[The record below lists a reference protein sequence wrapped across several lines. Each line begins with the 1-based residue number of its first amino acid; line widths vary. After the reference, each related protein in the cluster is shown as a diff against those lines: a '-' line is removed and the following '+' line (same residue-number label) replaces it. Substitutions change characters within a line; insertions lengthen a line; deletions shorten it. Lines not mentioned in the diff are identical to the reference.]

1 MPGGSLL
8 AGGHESTQSVLF
20 MVKTTEKT
28 AGEATKMTIW
38 GLLKNIL
45 PYVLPYRGLVA
56 VTLLLTLVGSLMA
69 QVNAVVLDRAVDRIN
84 ALIQTPGG
92 FSWGSAVSILTVI
105 SIILLGKEVVA
116 ALVTFFQR
124 YYGERMRIL
133 VSQDLSLKV
142 VERVLSF
149 RMAFFSAEGNETGRL
164 QSRIDRGIMSLSNTV
179 NNFFIEIL
187 PLFTSAVLALALMFI
202 ANVYVGLVALCIVP
216 IYFYV
221 TYIQAGR
228 MKGGR
233 RSIFSGHQAVSQGIL
248 SIIESINVIKSFN
261 REQIEADRQA
271 NLQRT
276 MTGLQL
282 NMRKQSYMFGGL
294 KSFLEQ
300 IGTVLI
306 IILTAYL
313 VLIDYPGMS
322 IGKIMYH
329 VMLFANVSAPIRQ
342 LHRIYDDMNDA
353 LIYAEGFFGILQ
365 AEDQKEPTGRHR
377 PAEVGGDFELE
388 HVDFTYPGGTHALTD
403 VSMRIESGKITAL
416 VGLSGAGKTTIV
428 NLLDKFYQP
437 QGGVIKLD
445 GTDLNQWDTRWLREH
460 IGLVLQ
466 KNHIF
471 DGTIEENIK
480 YGNPEATHDDVVW
493 AARQA
498 FLYDQVAQLP
508 NGFDTS
514 ALQLS
519 GGQQQRVAIARMFI
533 KNPPIIFLDEPTAS
547 LDAIA
552 TEQIKASIDAIKQ
565 GRTVVIISHNIG
577 QIIDADQIYVLE
589 HGRVVQS
596 GTPDEVYRQGGL
608 YKDIF
613 DASARSMNVGK
624 IADTISGA

>member
-1 MPGGSLL
+1 M
-8 AGGHESTQSVLF
+8 
-20 MVKTTEKT
+20 
-28 AGEATKMTIW
+28 KMNIW
-38 GLLKNIL
+38 SLLKNIL
-45 PYVLPYRGLVA
+45 PFVLPYRWLICITLV
-56 VTLLLTLVGSLMA
+56 LTLIGSLMA
-69 QVNAVVLDRAVDRIN
+69 QVNAVVLDRAVDAIN
-84 ALIQTPGG
+84 ALIGQEGG
-92 FSWGSAVSILTVI
+92 FQWGEAVRILTLI
-105 SIILLGKEVVA
+105 TIILLGKEVVGA
-116 ALVTFFQR
+116 VVTFFQR

-133 VSQDLSLKV
+133 VSRDMSLRV
-142 VERVLSF
+142 VERILSF
-149 RMAFFSAEGNETGRL
+149 RMAFFTSESNETGKL

-216 IYFYV
+216 LYFWV
-221 TYIQAGR
+221 TYIQASK

-233 RSIFSGHQAVSQGIL
+233 RGIFGGFQAVSQGIL
-248 SIIESINVIKSFN
+248 NILESITVIKSFN

-271 NLQRT
+271 GIQRS
-276 MTGLQL
+276 MTDLQL
-282 NMRKQSYMFGGL
+282 ATRKKAYLFNGL

-313 VLIDYPGMS
+313 VLIDYPGMT

-353 LIYAEGFFGILQ
+353 LIYAEGFFGILH
-365 AEDQKEPTGRHR
+365 ADGEVEATGQHH
-377 PAEVGGDFELE
+377 PQTVKGDFELRN
-388 HVDFTYPGGTHALTD
+388 VDFTYSNGTQALFD
-403 VSMRIESGKITAL
+403 VSMRIPSGKITAL
-416 VGLSGAGKTTIV
+416 VGLSGAGKSTIV
-428 NLLDKFYQP
+428 NLLDKFYEP
-437 QGGVIKLD
+437 QQGSITLD
-445 GTDLNQWDTRWLREH
+445 GVSLGEWDTEWLRENV
-460 IGLVLQ
+460 GLVLQ

-471 DGTIEENIK
+471 DGSIEENIR
-480 YGNPEATHDDVVW
+480 YGCPSATHEDVIK
-493 AARQA
+493 AAKQA
-498 FLYDQVAQLP
+498 YLYDQVAALP
-508 NGFDTS
+508 QGFETS

-565 GRTVVIISHNIG
+565 GRTVIIISHNIG
-577 QIIDADQIYVLE
+577 QIIDADQIYVLQQ
-589 HGRVVQS
+589 GRVVQQGS
-596 GTPDEVYRQGGL
+596 PQEVYAQGGV

-613 DASARSMNVGK
+613 DASARSMNVDK
-624 IADTISGA
+624 IASTINQ

>member
-1 MPGGSLL
+1 MSIKRLL
-8 AGGHESTQSVLF
+8 GN
-20 MVKTTEKT
+20 
-28 AGEATKMTIW
+28 
-38 GLLKNIL
+38 LL
-45 PYVLPYRGLVA
+45 PFVLPYKWLIAITLV
-56 VTLLLTLVGSLMA
+56 LTLVGSFMA
-69 QVNAVVLDRAVDRIN
+69 QVNAVVLDRAVDAIN
-84 ALIQTPGG
+84 ALIQQPDG
-92 FSWGSAVSILTVI
+92 FQWSAAVRILTVI
-105 SIILLGKEVVA
+105 TIILLGKEVLG

-133 VSQDLSLKV
+133 VSRDLSLRV
-142 VERVLSF
+142 VERMLSF
-149 RMAFFSAEGNETGRL
+149 RMAFFTSEGNETGKL

-187 PLFTSAVLALALMFI
+187 PLFTSAVLALGLMFA
-202 ANVYVGLVALCIVP
+202 ANFYVGLVALCIVP
-216 IYFYV
+216 LYFWV
-221 TYIQAGR
+221 TYIQAAK

-233 RSIFSGHQAVSQGIL
+233 RGIFGGFQAVSQGIL
-248 SIIESINVIKSFN
+248 NILESITVIKSFN

-271 NLQRT
+271 AIQRA
-276 MTGLQL
+276 MTDLQL
-282 NMRKQSYMFGGL
+282 STRKKAYIFNGL

-365 AEDQKEPTGRHR
+365 ADHEIEATGTHH
-377 PAEVGGDFELE
+377 PQEVHGDFELS
-388 HVDFTYPGGTHALTD
+388 HVDFTYSNGTQALFD
-403 VSMRIESGKITAL
+403 VSMRIPSGKITAL
-416 VGLSGAGKTTIV
+416 VGLSGAGKSTIV
-428 NLLDKFYQP
+428 NLLDKFYEP
-437 QGGVIKLD
+437 QQGSITLD
-445 GTDLNQWDTRWLREH
+445 GVSLGEWDTEWLRENV
-460 IGLVLQ
+460 GLVLQ

-471 DGTIEENIK
+471 DGSIEENIR
-480 YGNPEATHDDVVW
+480 YGCPSATHDDVIR
-493 AARQA
+493 AAKQA
-498 FLYDQVAQLP
+498 YLYDQVAALP
-508 NGFDTS
+508 QGFETS

-565 GRTVVIISHNIG
+565 GRTVIIISHNIG
-577 QIIDADQIYVLE
+577 QIIDADQIYVLQQ
-589 HGRVVQS
+589 GRVVQN
-596 GTPDEVYRQGGL
+596 GTPDEVYRQGGT

-613 DASARSMNVGK
+613 DASARSLNVDK
-624 IADTISGA
+624 IASTLSN

>member
-1 MPGGSLL
+1 MNETGR
-8 AGGHESTQSVLF
+8 
-20 MVKTTEKT
+20 
-28 AGEATKMTIW
+28 MTIP
-38 GLLKNIL
+38 GLLKALL
-45 PYVLPYRGLVA
+45 PYVLPYKWLIA
-56 VTLLLTLVGSLMA
+56 ITLTLTLVGSLMA
-69 QVNAVVLDRAVDRIN
+69 QVNAVVLDRAVDSIN
-84 ALIQTPGG
+84 ALIQTPEG
-92 FSWGSAVSILTVI
+92 FSWSSAVRLLTLI
-105 SIILLGKEVVA
+105 SVILLGKEVVGA
-116 ALVTFFQR
+116 VVTFFQR

-133 VSQDLSLKV
+133 VSRDLSLNV
-142 VERVLSF
+142 VERMLSF
-149 RMAFFSAEGNETGRL
+149 RLAFFTAEGNETGKL

-187 PLFTSAVLALALMFI
+187 PLFTSAFLALVLMFL
-202 ANVYVGLVALCIVP
+202 ANVYVGLVALCIIP

-221 TYIQAGR
+221 TYVQASR

-233 RSIFSGHQAVSQGIL
+233 RSIFGGHQAVSQGIL
-248 SIIESINVIKSFN
+248 NIIESITVIKSFN
-261 REQIEADRQA
+261 RETIEADRQA
-271 NLQRT
+271 ALQRK

-282 NMRKQSYMFGGL
+282 NMRKQSYLFNGL

-313 VLIDYPGMS
+313 VLIDYPGMT

-353 LIYAEGFFGILQ
+353 LIYAEGFFGILR
-365 AEDQKEPTGRHR
+365 ADEEVEATGTYR
-377 PAEVGGDFELE
+377 PEEVKGDFELSGI
-388 HVDFTYPGGTHALTD
+388 DFTYGNGTKALSD
-403 VSMRIESGKITAL
+403 VAMHIPSGKITAF
-416 VGLSGAGKTTIV
+416 VGLSGAGKSTLI

-437 QGGVIKLD
+437 DKGSIRLD
-445 GTDLNQWDTRWLREH
+445 GVELSEWDTQWLRDH

-480 YGNPEATHDDVVW
+480 YGHPEATHDDVVR
-493 AARQA
+493 AAQQA
-498 FLYDQVAQLP
+498 YIYDQIMQLP
-508 NGFDTS
+508 NGFDTM

-552 TEQIKASIDAIKQ
+552 TEQIKASIDAIKR
-565 GRTVVIISHNIG
+565 GRTVIIISHNIG

-589 HGRVVQS
+589 HGRVVQA
-596 GTPDEVYRQGGL
+596 GEPETVYQQGGL
-608 YKDIF
+608 YKDIV
-613 DASARSMNVGK
+613 DASARSMNVDK
-624 IADTISGA
+624 ISRLTDS

>member
-1 MPGGSLL
+1 MNETGR
-8 AGGHESTQSVLF
+8 
-20 MVKTTEKT
+20 
-28 AGEATKMTIW
+28 MTIP
-38 GLLKNIL
+38 GLLKALL
-45 PYVLPYRGLVA
+45 PYVLPYKWLIA
-56 VTLLLTLVGSLMA
+56 ITLTLTLVGSLMA
-69 QVNAVVLDRAVDRIN
+69 QVNAVVLDRAVDSIN

-92 FSWGSAVSILTVI
+92 FSWSSAVRLLTLI
-105 SIILLGKEVVA
+105 SVILLGKEVVGA
-116 ALVTFFQR
+116 VVTFFQR

-133 VSQDLSLKV
+133 VSRDLSLNV
-142 VERVLSF
+142 VERMLSF
-149 RMAFFSAEGNETGRL
+149 RLAFFTAEGNETGKL

-187 PLFTSAVLALALMFI
+187 PLFTSAFLALVLMFL
-202 ANVYVGLVALCIVP
+202 ANIYVGLVALCIIP

-221 TYIQAGR
+221 TYVQASR

-233 RSIFSGHQAVSQGIL
+233 RSIFGGHQAVSQGIL
-248 SIIESINVIKSFN
+248 NIIESITVIKSFN
-261 REQIEADRQA
+261 RETIEADRQA
-271 NLQRT
+271 ALQRK

-282 NMRKQSYMFGGL
+282 NMRKQSYLFNGL

-313 VLIDYPGMS
+313 VLIDYPGMT

-353 LIYAEGFFGILQ
+353 LIYAEGFFGILR
-365 AEDQKEPTGRHR
+365 ADEEVEATGTYR
-377 PAEVGGDFELE
+377 PEEVKGDFELSGI
-388 HVDFTYPGGTHALTD
+388 DFTYGNGTKALSD
-403 VSMRIESGKITAL
+403 VAMHIPSGKITAF
-416 VGLSGAGKTTIV
+416 VGLSGAGKSTLI

-437 QGGVIKLD
+437 DKGSIRLD
-445 GTDLNQWDTRWLREH
+445 GVELSEWDTQWLRDH

-480 YGNPEATHDDVVW
+480 YGHPEATHDDVVR
-493 AARQA
+493 AAQQA
-498 FLYDQVAQLP
+498 YIYDQIMQLP
-508 NGFDTS
+508 NGFDTM

-552 TEQIKASIDAIKQ
+552 TEQIKASIDAIKR
-565 GRTVVIISHNIG
+565 GRTVIIISHNIG

-589 HGRVVQS
+589 LGRVVQA
-596 GTPDEVYRQGGL
+596 GEPETVYQQGGL
-608 YKDIF
+608 YKDIV
-613 DASARSMNVGK
+613 DASARSMNVDK
-624 IADTISGA
+624 ISRLTDS